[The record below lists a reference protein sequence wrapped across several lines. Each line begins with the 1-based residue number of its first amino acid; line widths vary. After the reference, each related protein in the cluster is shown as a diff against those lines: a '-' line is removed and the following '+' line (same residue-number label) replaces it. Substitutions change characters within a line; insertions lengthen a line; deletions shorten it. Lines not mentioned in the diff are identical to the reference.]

1 MKQKLLDDP
10 PINSAQ
16 SLFSSI
22 KSMMQNNVINTA
34 QETGMGI
41 LYVENIDKMLTHIA
55 IDLIGNSEILSDI
68 WAQNDLQK

>member
-1 MKQKLLDDP
+1 
-10 PINSAQ
+10 
-16 SLFSSI
+16 
-22 KSMMQNNVINTA
+22 MMQNNVINTA